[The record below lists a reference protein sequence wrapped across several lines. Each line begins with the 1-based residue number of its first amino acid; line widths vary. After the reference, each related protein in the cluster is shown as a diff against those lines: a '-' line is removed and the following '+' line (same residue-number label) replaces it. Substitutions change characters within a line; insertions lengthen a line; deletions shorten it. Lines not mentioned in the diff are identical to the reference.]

1 MNQRLT
7 KANKVQVA
15 LVLPQ
20 RRLGWWH
27 KVLVES
33 LSGTHDVKIF
43 IDDHAPPYPLS
54 IRTWLRFEHFLYRT
68 RRDSSSG
75 FAGGNLPPSQEIE
88 DRTFDAV
95 IDLSER
101 AHPRAGAMT
110 ISYDGSTDST
120 VLIDR
125 LLGQQTPQLSVRK
138 EGSDDILAA
147 STVAIDDKF
156 RLARGLQLAFG
167 RCIALIERAL
177 ESGRARGGNP
187 SVESPATSRT
197 LPAFVGRF
205 VARKITNVLVN
216 RFTAAPQW
224 SVALRSGTGPFVP
237 IESQNG
243 HFYAD
248 PFLCTASGKTF
259 LFMEDYSDAT
269 RKAVISAAEVVDD
282 RLAGT
287 PVPVLD
293 RPYHLSYPLVF
304 SEAEEIFMLPESVG
318 SGSLELY
325 RATQFPWK
333 WQRESVLIEGMPLA
347 DATPLFHDN
356 RWWLFASMAQHGT
369 TDHDELFIFFSD
381 RLTGPWQ
388 PHPDNPV
395 KSDCRSARPA
405 GRIVRSGDRLC
416 RPAQDCE
423 AAYGSGLVWHE
434 IVELSPTRFHEI
446 EVARFKAPRDLG
458 FDGLHHFERL
468 DTLQAIDM
476 RPMPRLRARHPRE
489 RKAMS
494 CLGSGLD
501 RTLRLVVSGRPT

>member
-1 MNQRLT
+1 
-7 KANKVQVA
+7 
-15 LVLPQ
+15 
-20 RRLGWWH
+20 
-27 KVLVES
+27 
-33 LSGTHDVKIF
+33 
-43 IDDHAPPYPLS
+43 
-54 IRTWLRFEHFLYRT
+54 
-68 RRDSSSG
+68 
-75 FAGGNLPPSQEIE
+75 
-88 DRTFDAV
+88 
-95 IDLSER
+95 
-101 AHPRAGAMT
+101 
-110 ISYDGSTDST
+110 
-120 VLIDR
+120 
-125 LLGQQTPQLSVRK
+125 
-138 EGSDDILAA
+138 
-147 STVAIDDKF
+147 
-156 RLARGLQLAFG
+156 LARGLQLAFG

-205 VARKITNVLVN
+205 VARKMTNVLVN

-224 SVALRSGTGPFVP
+224 SVALRSGSGPFVP

-405 GRIVRSGDRLC
+405 GRIVRSGGPALSPGAGLRSRVWFWPCLARDRRALTDPFSRDRSRPLQGAARSGLR
-416 RPAQDCE
+416 RPA
-423 AAYGSGLVWHE
+423 SL
-434 IVELSPTRFHEI
+434 
-446 EVARFKAPRDLG
+446 
-458 FDGLHHFERL
+458 
-468 DTLQAIDM
+468 
-476 RPMPRLRARHPRE
+476 
-489 RKAMS
+489 
-494 CLGSGLD
+494 
-501 RTLRLVVSGRPT
+501 